1 MWLPFCANV
10 LFEAKEVGEISE
22 ETRYLR
28 EKKKNDALPFKIDK
42 TDSEYVYVKIYAY
55 GPDLEGNI

>member
-1 MWLPFCANV
+1 MI
-10 LFEAKEVGEISE
+10 FEAKEVGEISE